1 MTQMKSTNVVW
12 QPSHVDREQRETRRG
27 HRGAILWFTGFSGS
41 GKSTL
46 AIEVEERL
54 FAEGCFSYV
63 LDGDNVRHGL
73 NGDLGFSPEDRTENI
88 RRVGEVAKLFC
99 DAGAIVVTAFISP
112 YREDRDGVRRIV
124 QPGDFIEVFVDCPL
138 EVCEERDPKGL
149 YAKARSGEIPE
160 FTGISAPYESPE
172 TPEICLAT
180 AELTVEESADRIIEY
195 LRAGGYLHPAD
206 RDDGSEVA

>member
-1 MTQMKSTNVVW
+1 MTNIKSTNVVW
-12 QPSHVDREQRETRRG
+12 QPSHVERGQREKRRG

-46 AIEVEERL
+46 SIEVEERL

-63 LDGDNVRHGL
+63 LDGDNIRHGL

-99 DAGAIVVTAFISP
+99 DAGAIVLTAFISP
-112 YREDRDGVRRIV
+112 YREDRDAVRRIT

-138 EVCEERDPKGL
+138 DVCEERDPKGL
-149 YAKARSGEIPE
+149 YAKARAGEIAE
-160 FTGISAPYESPE
+160 FTGISAPYEAPE
-172 TPEICLAT
+172 NPEICLRT
-180 AELTVEESADRIIEY
+180 AELTVEESADRIVEY
-195 LRAGGYLHPAD
+195 LRAGGYLHP
-206 RDDGSEVA
+206 SEQDERVEVS